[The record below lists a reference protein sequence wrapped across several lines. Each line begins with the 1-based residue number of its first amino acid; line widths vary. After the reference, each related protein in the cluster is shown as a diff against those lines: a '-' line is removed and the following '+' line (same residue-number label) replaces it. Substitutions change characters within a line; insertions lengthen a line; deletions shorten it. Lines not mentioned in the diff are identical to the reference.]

1 MKRNMEL
8 IREILL
14 HVEEIPTPDNFDLIE
29 IPSHKQ
35 EEISYHVKLLGDAG
49 FLDVYDLRTLG
60 PNGFK
65 YAPRALT
72 NAGHDLLDSM
82 RDRSIWEKAKDEL
95 KTVGGSASLEV
106 VQSLLSRIIVSTLT
120 GQ

>member
-8 IREILL
+8 IREILMK
-14 HVEEIPTPDNFDLIE
+14 VEEIPTPSNFDLIE
-29 IPSHKQ
+29 IPGHEQ

-60 PNGFK
+60 PNGYK
-65 YAPRALT
+65 YAPIALT

-82 RDRSIWEKAKDEL
+82 RSESVWKKAKAKLSE
-95 KTVGGSASLEV
+95 VGGSASMDV
-106 VQSLLSRIIVSTLT
+106 IQSVLASIIRNTLA
-120 GQ
+120 GS

>member
-8 IREILL
+8 IREILMK
-14 HVEEIPTPDNFDLIE
+14 VEEIPTPSNFDLIE
-29 IPSHKQ
+29 IPGHEQ

-49 FLDVYDLRTLG
+49 LLDVYDRRTLG
-60 PNGFK
+60 PDGYR
-65 YAPRALT
+65 YAPMALT

-82 RDRSIWEKAKDEL
+82 RSETVWRKARSRLRK
-95 KTVGGSASLEV
+95 VGGSASIEV
-106 VQSLLSRIIVSTLT
+106 VQTLLASIVKSTLS